1 VTTRRA
7 RIPPRRRFFLGC
19 EGESE
24 QSYGALLQ
32 ILADESLQLHVH
44 LDLQLLGGGDPLA
57 IVEAAVQKS
66 RERARKRG
74 RFVRR
79 GVLLDSDRHGHAPE
93 RDNGIAPLA
102 QAHGLLLIW
111 QRPCHEALLLRHL
124 PRCQTLRPS
133 SSAAAEAA
141 LVRQWPEYQKPMPTI
156 RLAEK
161 LGLSEIQSAAQ
172 VEDELR
178 GFLSLLRFPIS

>member
-1 VTTRRA
+1 MTARRA

-32 ILADESLQLHVH
+32 IVADESLQLRIH
-44 LDLQLLGGGDPLA
+44 LDLQLLSGGDPLA
-57 IVEAAVQKS
+57 IVEAAVEKA
-66 RERARKRG
+66 RERARNRG

-79 GVLLDSDRHGHAPE
+79 AVLLDSDRHGDSPE
-93 RDNGIAPLA
+93 RDNRIAPLA

-111 QRPCHEALLLRHL
+111 QRPSHEALLLRHL
-124 PRCQTLRPS
+124 PGCQTLRPS
-133 SSAAAEAA
+133 SSAAAKAA
-141 LVRQWPEYQKPMPTI
+141 LVRQWPEYLKPMSAR
-156 RLAEK
+156 RLAAK

-178 GFLSLLRFPIS
+178 GFLSWLGFPTS